1 MQVGKTGAWV
11 MMIKLLHD
19 HLRSSL
25 GVMVESVPLPVST
38 FVPFPAPLLPPTIR
52 RELSGEGNGDGM
64 VQNHSPL
71 STFPPSTSKHS
82 PIVPLDYLHDLFKT
96 HDNDNESKS
105 IKPLLLLRDMPTKSS
120 TETSWHGVTTSA
132 ADVTGHMSRHE
143 VVCLPVSPYMSYDFT
158 HSCNECSKY
167 VRGNPLS
174 PAEFLT
180 SSLPPVGGK
189 SSGGGGQGG
198 GWKENLI
205 IKWCIPASQQKHCI
219 INGSAKILERLKL
232 PVIRLKGERLSSQ
245 IMTPVFT
252 PTLGRDS
259 SGLFNLFH
267 GQFYNL
273 HVLVTSDSEFGNYCK
288 AWPNHIVMA
297 LPDKAT
303 MGLGKGHQSKKS
315 VKRCGMRPIIPA
327 V

>member
-1 MQVGKTGAWV
+1 
-11 MMIKLLHD
+11 MIKLLHD

-25 GVMVESVPLPVST
+25 GVMVESVPLPLST
-38 FVPFPAPLLPPTIR
+38 FIPFPPPLLPTTA
-52 RELSGEGNGDGM
+52 RELLIGEGNGADM

-82 PIVPLDYLHDLFKT
+82 PIVPLDYLHDLFKNNE
-96 HDNDNESKS
+96 NDNESKA
-105 IKPLLLLRDMPTKSS
+105 IKPLFLLRNMPTQSS
-120 TETSWHGVTTSA
+120 TETSQHGVTTS
-132 ADVTGHMSRHE
+132 DVTGRMTRHE

-167 VRGNPLS
+167 IRGNPLS

-189 SSGGGGQGG
+189 NSGGGGQGKG
-198 GWKENLI
+198 RCKESLI

-219 INGSAKILERLKL
+219 INASSKTLERLKL
-232 PVIRLKGERLSSQ
+232 PVMRLKGERIPSQ

-273 HVLVTSDSEFGNYCK
+273 HVLVTSNSEFGNYCK
-288 AWPNHIVMA
+288 AWPNHIIMA
-297 LPDKAT
+297 LPDQAT
-303 MGLGKGHQSKKS
+303 MGLGKVAS
-315 VKRCGMRPIIPA
+315 VLLN
-327 V
+327 